1 MGADR
6 KRRVA
11 RATQGEAVDDV
22 VTETASPRQRRRYKG
37 LSPRVIVGGLAGAIT
52 LGIPALLMTN
62 YGGANAAVATIPQFP
77 NNLVVFPNRDFVS
90 IEGYSGYGGQPAL
103 LEVSRGGQVVGS
115 ATGTVSGTDVAF
127 EVNHPG
133 GYCWGA
139 GGGLNVTPDIL
150 PGDVVSIKIPA
161 VGTLPEV
168 FDATTVLDV
177 HASDGVQVDGTH
189 MYVDMHIG
197 ANVDPANVE
206 QRIIEPALRD
216 TLVGKRDVRAA
227 VGDPAPSNNG
237 SYLSGISLHA
247 GAGDL
252 NYRADYDFTATP
264 DATAIAANPGLGERA
279 MAWEFTDP
287 DANRQGLTIAEFGEP
302 GGPGLG
308 GCPNGP
314 QQSGPPAPTS
324 AVGAIVGG
332 DIQVHWTKVTAI
344 PGTPDILGY
353 RVRAYEQSAG
363 ANNVIDEVSQK
374 ILDPNV
380 TTATL
385 HGFNPTEY
393 NVEITSLSSV
403 GETFPPAQVPVP
415 PTDTTPPVVA
425 ASPNGGTFPVP
436 QQVTLS
442 TELGA
447 EIWYTLDEPIQIDAG
462 DVVNGTLY
470 TGALPIDQTSTLRAV
485 AIDPVGNI
493 SDVLVADF
501 TITND
506 PLPGAPTITGSAV
519 NVGSATIVWTAPTD
533 PGSSTAVITG
543 YRVEVFTSATGS
555 TTVGLPIDIAGAAT
569 LTTTVNGLT
578 PDTPYWFTVRAKND
592 VNTAYGPAS
601 VRFGPVTPLGDVVAN
616 AGPDQPAVVRGTTVT
631 LSGQGSTTTGV
642 TYQWEQLIAGLPV
655 ANGTNGVTIL
665 TPTARNASFVLP
677 FHTFGRPRGPL
688 TFRLSVSD
696 GTKTIT
702 DEVTITPANDTIA
715 VTTARWKLRDF
726 RVTGTG
732 SRPGALIT
740 IRTTAGTV
748 LGNATVDA
756 LGAWTFRDRTSAAA
770 PPGNQVLVE
779 SNFGG
784 SITATV
790 TPG

>member
-1 MGADR
+1 MGADWKGR
-6 KRRVA
+6 AA
-11 RATQGEAVDDV
+11 RAAQGDAADDV

-37 LSPRVIVGGLAGAIT
+37 LSPRMIVGGLAGAIT
-52 LGIPALLMTN
+52 LGIPAMLMTN

-90 IEGYSGYGGQPAL
+90 IEGYSEYGTQPAL
-103 LEVSRGGQVVGS
+103 LEVTRGGQVVGS
-115 ATGTVSGTDVAF
+115 ATGIVSGTDVAF

-133 GYCWGA
+133 GYCWGE

-150 PGDVVSIKIPA
+150 PGDIVSLKIQG
-161 VGTLPEV
+161 VNGLPDV
-168 FDATTVLDV
+168 YDATTVLDV
-177 HASDGVQVDGTH
+177 HASDAVKLDVDT
-189 MYVDMHIG
+189 MVVDVHIG
-197 ANVDPANVE
+197 NGVDPANVE
-206 QRIIEPALRD
+206 QRIVEPALRE
-216 TLVGKRDVRAA
+216 TTVGKRDIRAA
-227 VGDPAPSNNG
+227 VGPMAPSNNN
-237 SYLSGISLHA
+237 SYQSSITAHA
-247 GAGDL
+247 GVGDL
-252 NYRADYDFTATP
+252 NYRAEYDFANAL
-264 DATAIAANPGLGERA
+264 DAIDVAANPSLGERA

-302 GGPGLG
+302 GGPGMG

-332 DIQVHWTKVTAI
+332 DIEVHWTKVTAI

-353 RVRAYEQSAG
+353 RVRAYEKSG
-363 ANNVIDEVSQK
+363 TNNVINEVSQK
-374 ILDPNV
+374 IMDPNV

-385 HGFNPTEY
+385 HGFNPADY

-415 PTDTTPPVVA
+415 DADTTAPVVT
-425 ASPNGGTFPVP
+425 ASPNGGTFPVA

-447 EIWYTLDEPIQIDAG
+447 EILYTIDEDFVITG
-462 DVVNGTLY
+462 DQVENGTLY
-470 TGALPIDQTSTLRAV
+470 TGPINVSATSRLRAV

-493 SDVLVADF
+493 SAVLVADF

-519 NVGSATIVWTAPTD
+519 NIGSATILWTAPAD
-533 PGSSTAVITG
+533 AGSPTAVITG
-543 YRVEVFTSATGS
+543 YQIEVFTSATGS
-555 TTVGLPIDIAGAAT
+555 TTFGSPINVGAAP
-569 LTTTVNGLT
+569 LTATINGLT

-592 VNTAYGPAS
+592 VNSAYGPAS

-665 TPTARNASFVLP
+665 TPTARDASFVLP

-702 DEVTITPANDTIA
+702 DTVTITPANDT
-715 VTTARWKLRDF
+715 VTVTVAKWKLRDF
-726 RVTGTG
+726 RMSGTG

-740 IRTTAGTV
+740 IRSLDGTRTY
-748 LGNATVDA
+748 GNATVDA
-756 LGAWTFRDRTSAAA
+756 LGAWTFRDRTNAVTSN
-770 PPGNQVLVE
+770 PGQVLVE
-779 SNFGG
+779 SNMGA

-790 TPG
+790 VAG